1 MSGSNDST
9 ELRES
14 VAAHFLPI
22 LLSSLAFTC
31 LIALLRNRLSN
42 LSLYA
47 AASLLFFAVY
57 FTAGCLLKGRPFTQA
72 QSGNCAG
79 LLTLFLTGGC
89 LLVTF
94 FRESRKDQG
103 SDFNESLFRYQIPHW
118 AYFLLLAAATAAG
131 FFLIQACRQ
140 QKRHPLFRLLISL
153 PYAAFLS
160 CTVWVPNIFY
170 NLHTVYHAHAYYSTI
185 CDVLNLA
192 PFGTLNPPFYGHYGL
207 FFLLPCR
214 ILGIFGIPQNIAI
227 ATTLAFCNLTA
238 LLAVLYAVHV
248 FVRNDGVFLLTLLAL
263 GNPYLMMMPKLH
275 YVKDVYLQ
283 LIPHRILFP
292 AITCAFM
299 AAFSAGAL
307 NRRRIFVL
315 YLLAALS
322 FLWNTESGLVCIAA
336 ISLYVFLRRL
346 DRSVLLSA
354 GNLKTL
360 GSCAVP
366 ALAAM
371 LAAYLTVTCYSFLTG
386 GQGLS
391 FRTYMYPILGD
402 FTGIVPRGPLPDL
415 LRTWVPV
422 TIFFLAATAVCAM
435 RIMNGRGSRGN
446 SSCFLSMAVMALG
459 LLVYYLD
466 NGIQVRLMISFFQF
480 VILLAVLLDFLIAR
494 ERAFTA
500 DRGLSLIALTVMTT
514 FVLGNAG
521 MKEVLTDRR
530 ATAWQVKSLSRFA
543 GELDREIPE
552 GTLAFGRG
560 VSDLF
565 AAMNRDPG
573 IHVLDWV
580 DITLDSNPI
589 FLAHVNGIL
598 EGADRF
604 FAYEESAALLPASSS
619 FVIEKEYAYK
629 GWKYALYTRK

>member
-1 MSGSNDST
+1 MEKSIEKNDWTNEFS
-9 ELRES
+9 RN
-14 VAAHFLPI
+14 FLP
-22 LLSSLAFTC
+22 LVLAALAFTC
-31 LIALLRNRLSN
+31 LTALLRNRLSN

-57 FTAGCLLKGRPFTQA
+57 FAAGCTLKSWPFTNA
-72 QSGNCAG
+72 QSGRYAR
-79 LLTLFLTGGC
+79 LLTIFLTGSC
-89 LLVTF
+89 LLITF

-118 AYFLLLAAATAAG
+118 AYFLLLAATTAAA
-131 FFLIQACRQ
+131 FFLIQACRT
-140 QKRHPLFRLLISL
+140 QKRHPLIRFLISL
-153 PYAAFLS
+153 PYTAFLS

-192 PFGTLNPPFYGHYGL
+192 PLGKLNPPFYGHYGL

-214 ILGIFGIPQNIAI
+214 ILSIFGIPQNIAI
-227 ATTLAFCNLTA
+227 ATTLAFCNLIA
-238 LLAVLYAVHV
+238 LLAVLYAVHR
-248 FVRNDGVFLLTLLAL
+248 FVRNDGVFFITLLAL

-292 AITCAFM
+292 AIACAFM

-307 NRRRIFVL
+307 NRKRIFVL
-315 YLLAALS
+315 YLLATLS

-336 ISLYVFLRRL
+336 ISLYIFLRRF
-346 DRSVLLSA
+346 DSSVPLSA
-354 GNLKTL
+354 GNLKAL
-360 GSCAVP
+360 GSSAVL

-371 LAAYLTVTCYSFLTG
+371 LTAYLTVTCYSFLTG
-386 GQGLS
+386 GRGLS
-391 FRTYMYPILGD
+391 FNTYMYPILGD
-402 FTGIVPRGPLPDL
+402 FKGIVPRGPLPDL

-422 TIFFLAATAVCAM
+422 IIFFLATTAVCAM
-435 RIMNGRGSRGN
+435 WIMNGRGSKGN
-446 SSCFLSMAVMALG
+446 SCCFLSMAVMALG
-459 LLVYYLD
+459 LVVYYLD
-466 NGIQVRLMISFFQF
+466 NGIQLRLMIAFFQF
-480 VILLAVLLDFLIAR
+480 IILLAALLDFLIAR
-494 ERAFTA
+494 EQTFTA
-500 DRGLSLIALTVMTT
+500 GRGLTLTALVVMVT

-543 GELDREIPE
+543 EELNREIPE

-565 AAMNRDPG
+565 AAMDRDPG
-573 IHVLDWV
+573 LHVLDWV

-598 EGADRF
+598 ESVDSF
-604 FAYEESAALLPASSS
+604 FAYEESADLLPARNS
-619 FVIEKEYAYK
+619 FVIAKEYEYK
-629 GWKYALYTRK
+629 GWKYALYRRN